1 MFLDLRYCLSMVRG
15 LKQAF
20 AKWVL
25 VAVQL
30 ASERRQFGH
39 IGLELLLNTKD
50 RIIEMTDKNEMS
62 ESPEKVATPK
72 TRKKLKSVL
81 ILPLQQKLSRPLKLI
96 RFYNRKKRVW
106 SLKRQLILANICTCS
121 PNFYKEEKLM
131 IDIHHHGLGPP
142 PYLENGKSSPFD
154 L

>member
-1 MFLDLRYCLSMVRG
+1 MVRG

-50 RIIEMTDKNEMS
+50 RIIEMTDRNEMS

-96 RFYNRKKRVW
+96 RFYNRKKT
-106 SLKRQLILANICTCS
+106 SLIVKKATNLGKHLHVLT
-121 PNFYKEEKLM
+121 KL
-131 IDIHHHGLGPP
+131 L
-142 PYLENGKSSPFD
+142 
-154 L
+154 